1 MTRGPAASP
10 KWTAWGSILIDNGT
24 EVAYR
29 ELTLTGGE
37 WQPQLRRSDFGAGE
51 LTLAA
56 CFPVQG
62 AGAGK
67 SPVAEFTLAAD
78 QSAEGLAAADLL
90 FAQRSLPAGS
100 NRAEL
105 SFTHAMHRLRIEL
118 SGDEQVLS
126 VELRS
131 RMKGSLELLTG
142 GLTPAD
148 EFG

>member
-1 MTRGPAASP
+1 MTREPAASP
-10 KWTAWGSILIDNGT
+10 KGTAWGSILIT
-24 EVAYR
+24 ERRWPTANS
-29 ELTLTGGE
+29 
-37 WQPQLRRSDFGAGE
+37 PLR
-51 LTLAA
+51 
-56 CFPVQG
+56 
-62 AGAGK
+62 
-67 SPVAEFTLAAD
+67 
-78 QSAEGLAAADLL
+78 
-90 FAQRSLPAGS
+90 AGS